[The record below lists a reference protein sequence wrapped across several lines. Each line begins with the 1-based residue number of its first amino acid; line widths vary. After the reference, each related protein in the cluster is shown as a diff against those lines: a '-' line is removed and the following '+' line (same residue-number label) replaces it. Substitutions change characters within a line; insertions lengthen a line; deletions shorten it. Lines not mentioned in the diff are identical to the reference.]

1 METND
6 AVTTGPGSAARISPW
21 HRLRAIAFG
30 SDSYGLVFL
39 LLVGDYVI
47 LTSGWRGTAALVVS
61 SAWLSVTVLLAF
73 HTSRVPRRVL
83 VVVRIA
89 VVVGFLSALGV
100 AFTGGDQA
108 YGAVILLVSLLVL
121 ASLVAIVWRIAHHTR
136 VTEQTILGALCV
148 YVLIGLVFANADYG
162 LQLASGSPFFAQ
174 PGHHGP
180 ADFAYFSYITMATV
194 GYGDLTPTSGLPR
207 TYAVTEALSGQI
219 FLVVMVARLVSL
231 YTPRGR
237 RGEDRESS
245 SAPATLPYSTDD

>member
-1 METND
+1 MESNETFISDRD
-6 AVTTGPGSAARISPW
+6 AAAPPSPW
-21 HRLRAIAFG
+21 QRLGAVAFG

-83 VVVRIA
+83 VVVRLA
-89 VVVGFLSALGV
+89 VGITFFSSLGV
-100 AFTGGDQA
+100 ALAGGDQA
-108 YGAVILLVSLLVL
+108 YGAVTLLVSLLVL
-121 ASLVAIVWRIAHHTR
+121 ASLVAIVWRIARHTH

-162 LQLASGSPFFAQ
+162 LQLASGSSFFAQ
-174 PGHHGP
+174 SGHHGP

-194 GYGDLTPTSGLPR
+194 GYGDLTPTTG
-207 TYAVTEALSGQI
+207 
-219 FLVVMVARLVSL
+219 
-231 YTPRGR
+231 
-237 RGEDRESS
+237 
-245 SAPATLPYSTDD
+245 